1 MISEL
6 LNEGMIA
13 VATFGHMSDLIIIGG
28 VRGSLRG
35 GVGDRVSDLVLI
47 VSKSSS
53 EVRSGISEVCE
64 FDDDAIESEWSV
76 IVDFGFLVEIDGGG
90 VDELARLVASIFGG

>member
-1 MISEL
+1 MIL
-6 LNEGMIA
+6 
-13 VATFGHMSDLIIIGG
+13 VATFGQMSDLIMIGG

-53 EVRSGISEVCE
+53 EVKSGESEVGE
-64 FDDDAIESEWSV
+64 FDDDEVESEWFEILSV
-76 IVDFGFLVEIDGGG
+76 IVEFAFGFWF
-90 VDELARLVASIFGG
+90 FGRICWWWCRRV